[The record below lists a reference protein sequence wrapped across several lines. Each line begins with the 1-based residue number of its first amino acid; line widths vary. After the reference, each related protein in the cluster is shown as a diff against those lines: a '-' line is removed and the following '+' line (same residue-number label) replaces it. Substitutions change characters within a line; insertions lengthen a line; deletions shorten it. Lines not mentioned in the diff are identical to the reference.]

1 MLQKTGETETQV
13 RPTISF
19 AECLSAT
26 FGRQQIDDFRS
37 PITNEVKGG
46 IEQYS
51 IATFPDYLIIQ
62 LKVSITLDFLYKK
75 IKTNICSGTFL

>member
-1 MLQKTGETETQV
+1 METEAPV
-13 RPTISF
+13 RPTVSF

-26 FGRQQIDDFRS
+26 FGKQQIDDFRS
-37 PITNEVKGG
+37 PITDEVKGA

-62 LKVSITLDFLYKK
+62 LKVSISFNFFFFYKRD
-75 IKTNICSGTFL
+75 